1 MTTSEP
7 SPRQARQALRW
18 VIRCSAGP
26 LPERQQRT
34 LKRWLQADPRNE
46 LAWRRQQA
54 FWQGLD
60 AAGPEVLA
68 ALPGLTADREG
79 LRPIGPRRRLPWLL
93 ASAAAVVL
101 MVAAAPHAW
110 LLARS
115 DLRSSDAPRVV
126 QLDDGSTAVLD
137 AGTALAL
144 EFDGQQ
150 RRLRLLRGQAWFQV
164 AHEQR
169 PFQVEAGGGQIR
181 DIGTAFSV
189 SMQGATII
197 TGVSEGVVDVRPG
210 DGSVQRLRAGQMRA
224 FRDGRWLQPLQQAG
238 IGLAQPGHEV
248 IHAALAQQCRHQA
261 FHLHLLQAER
271 VAGLARQDHQLAG
284 HVHAGQ
290 VIARIRLGVA
300 HRPRLRDQRREWLA
314 AIEAVEQPGQRAGK
328 DAFNRQHF
336 VTGIDQIAQRGD
348 HRQAR
353 THRGLVAEARAAGRR
368 GGTDPLVTWQRPGTG
383 LLVRSDH
390 VDAGR

>member
-7 SPRQARQALRW
+7 SLRQARQALRW

-34 LKRWLQADPRNE
+34 LQRWLQADPRNA

-224 FRDGRWLQPLQQAG
+224 FRDGRWLQPLQQAEPEAMAPWRRG
-238 IGLAQPGHEV
+238 EVAIDDLPAAQAIADLGRYRRAPVWVLGGQAARVRVSGL
-248 IHAALAQQCRHQA
+248 
-261 FHLHLLQAER
+261 FHLQQPETAIDA
-271 VAGLARQDHQLAG
+271 VAAQAGLRVQ
-284 HVHAGQ
+284 
-290 VIARIRLGVA
+290 RL
-300 HRPRLRDQRREWLA
+300 
-314 AIEAVEQPGQRAGK
+314 PGGA
-328 DAFNRQHF
+328 
-336 VTGIDQIAQRGD
+336 
-348 HRQAR
+348 
-353 THRGLVAEARAAGRR
+353 
-368 GGTDPLVTWQRPGTG
+368 
-383 LLVRSDH
+383 LLVW
-390 VDAGR
+390 

>member
-34 LKRWLQADPRNE
+34 LQRWLQADPRNA

-101 MVAAAPHAW
+101 MVAAAPHAS

-224 FRDGRWLQPLQQAG
+224 FRDGRWLQPLQQAEPEAMAPWRRG
-238 IGLAQPGHEV
+238 EVAIDDLPAAQAIADLGRYRRAPVWVLGGQAARVRVSGL
-248 IHAALAQQCRHQA
+248 
-261 FHLHLLQAER
+261 FHLQQPETAIDA
-271 VAGLARQDHQLAG
+271 VAAQAGLRVQ
-284 HVHAGQ
+284 
-290 VIARIRLGVA
+290 RL
-300 HRPRLRDQRREWLA
+300 
-314 AIEAVEQPGQRAGK
+314 PGGA
-328 DAFNRQHF
+328 
-336 VTGIDQIAQRGD
+336 
-348 HRQAR
+348 
-353 THRGLVAEARAAGRR
+353 
-368 GGTDPLVTWQRPGTG
+368 
-383 LLVRSDH
+383 LLVW
-390 VDAGR
+390 

>member
-224 FRDGRWLQPLQQAG
+224 FRDGRWLQPLQQAEPEAMAPWRRG
-238 IGLAQPGHEV
+238 EVAIDDLPAAQAIADLGRYRRAPVWVLGGQAARVRVSGL
-248 IHAALAQQCRHQA
+248 
-261 FHLHLLQAER
+261 FHLQQPETAIDA
-271 VAGLARQDHQLAG
+271 VAAQAGLRVQ
-284 HVHAGQ
+284 
-290 VIARIRLGVA
+290 RL
-300 HRPRLRDQRREWLA
+300 
-314 AIEAVEQPGQRAGK
+314 PGGA
-328 DAFNRQHF
+328 
-336 VTGIDQIAQRGD
+336 
-348 HRQAR
+348 
-353 THRGLVAEARAAGRR
+353 
-368 GGTDPLVTWQRPGTG
+368 
-383 LLVRSDH
+383 LLVW
-390 VDAGR
+390 